1 MTKFG
6 DLVVSKDLVDPISDD
21 IPAELFAELFIP
33 K

>member
-1 MTKFG
+1 VSKFG
-6 DLVVSKDLVDPISDD
+6 DLVVSKELVDPLTDD

>member
-1 MTKFG
+1 VSKFG
-6 DLVVSKDLVDPISDD
+6 DLVVKRDIVDSATDD